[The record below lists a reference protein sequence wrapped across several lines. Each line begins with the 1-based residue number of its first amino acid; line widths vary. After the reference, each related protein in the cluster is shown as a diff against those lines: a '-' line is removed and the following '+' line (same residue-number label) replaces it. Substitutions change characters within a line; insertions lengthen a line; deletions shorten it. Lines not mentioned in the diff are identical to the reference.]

1 MRGTSAITARLGAS
15 GEGAFLSRDDQ
26 TSTWVH
32 YFGGHERPLF
42 GALHLPADDP
52 AGGVLVCSPVC
63 AEMARNYRRE
73 VLLGRALAERG
84 VAVLRFHYWGSGNSG
99 GGSGELG
106 FDTMRVD
113 TALAFR
119 HLRDE
124 IGDVPLGVMGTRLG
138 AVVAAVTASTLSG
151 APTAFWEPVVDPA
164 RYFREVFRARLMTD
178 LKQGATTGSSTQELV
193 QQLQREGAVEIAGYP
208 ITRELYDGVMALPLP
223 QVMREGAGPV
233 LVVEMNRQQRLSK
246 SASAAVAA
254 WRNDGLQVETSVIDH
269 AEAWW
274 FGAGAREGAADARV
288 AGEAVV
294 PLTARFLAD
303 LLSTDEVDG

>member
-1 MRGTSAITARLGAS
+1 MRVTSAIKARLGAS
-15 GEGAFLSRDDQ
+15 GEGAFLSGDDQ
-26 TSTWVH
+26 TATWVH
-32 YFGGHERPLF
+32 FFGGHERQLF

-52 AGGVLVCSPVC
+52 RGGVLVCSPVC

-99 GGSGELG
+99 GDSSELG
-106 FDTMRVD
+106 FETMCAD
-113 TALAFR
+113 AGLAFQ

-124 IGDVPLGVMGTRLG
+124 IGDVPLGVVGTRLG
-138 AVVAAVTASTLSG
+138 AVVAAVTASTGRG
-151 APTAFWEPVVDPA
+151 APTAFWEPVVDPG

-178 LKQGATTGSSTQELV
+178 LKQGASTGSSTQELA
-193 QQLQREGAVEIAGYP
+193 QQLQREGTVEIAGYP
-208 ITRELYDGVMALPLP
+208 ITRALYDGVVSLPLP
-223 QVMREGAGPV
+223 EIMTEGAAPV
-233 LVVEMNRQQRLSK
+233 LLVEMNGQQRLSK

-254 WRNDGLQVETSVIDH
+254 WRSHGLQVETRVIDH

-274 FGAGAREGAADARV
+274 FGAGARDGAADARV

-294 PLTARFLAD
+294 PLTATFLAD
-303 LLSTDEVDG
+303 LLLTDKAVG